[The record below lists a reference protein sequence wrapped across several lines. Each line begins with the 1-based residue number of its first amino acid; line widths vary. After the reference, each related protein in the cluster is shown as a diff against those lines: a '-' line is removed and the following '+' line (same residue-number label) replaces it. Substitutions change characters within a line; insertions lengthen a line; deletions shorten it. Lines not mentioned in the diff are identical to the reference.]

1 MTPQDTGAPP
11 EPESA
16 PEAATTPSG
25 DETPDSTPEP
35 APLPVLTEPAE
46 GIPPVIHIYGD
57 ALVLPVLT
65 QPNAT
70 GALKVL

>member
-1 MTPQDTGAPP
+1 MFGQTLASTLPDYGL
-11 EPESA
+11 
-16 PEAATTPSG
+16 AAVEQPG
-25 DETPDSTPEP
+25 VVV
-35 APLPVLTEPAE
+35 AAFVNE